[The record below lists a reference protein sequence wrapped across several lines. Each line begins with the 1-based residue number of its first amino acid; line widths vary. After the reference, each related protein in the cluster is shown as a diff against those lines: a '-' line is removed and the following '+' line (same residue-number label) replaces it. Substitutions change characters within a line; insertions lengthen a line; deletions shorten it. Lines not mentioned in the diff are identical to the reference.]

1 MLLNTCFYVAAAARC
16 DTAAFV
22 AWARQG
28 GATISPDVTLEP
40 PPFSASS
47 LGVFARGS
55 LAPGAT
61 VARVPYSLLFS
72 PLWCHHS
79 PDAKA
84 AIALVAA
91 TLGRAGDTRG
101 GVPLNPTEESA
112 LLLAFETAAGGAS
125 YWAPW
130 IRCLP
135 TPAALETPTVWREA
149 ELDELQRSPL
159 RGWVEERRVAM
170 RRSRQRIRAAVATRG
185 AAWRAAWPPLEQVLS
200 ATRWEWALSMVFTRG
215 FSVPWGGQ
223 GRSVP
228 ALVPFGGMLNFDP
241 TGHNVVSSTR
251 ASPTERKYSY
261 FDFSVVGA
269 GAAGA
274 ARVAAGAELK
284 AQYGA
289 GKASTE
295 LLLDYGFAYADNAAD
310 YVVFPLGE
318 LLVPFLEDARRRGAR
333 ASAPSGL
340 DDSPLSA
347 VELAALRDA
356 RGAWR
361 IPHMQVVLQRA
372 AVGGAPNFALAKDLL
387 LVARVVSRTGL
398 WAASGP
404 RSGAGAEA
412 RCAADA
418 DPAAPAC
425 GTRVDADGDADGDAY
440 EDEDDELGGMGL
452 RYRLRHDAA
461 SAAEV
466 AQPLRRAAEEGA
478 ALRMAADMLAW
489 AAQRYGT
496 TRGED
501 AAALRRER
509 DAGAGFG
516 RLANALI
523 VRMSEKELLR
533 AFAAKYRARAVAL
546 GVGAKAQ
553 SGVVYE

>member
-1 MLLNTCFYVAAAARC
+1 MYFAALMSVAAAVRC
-16 DTAAFV
+16 DTTAFV
-22 AWARQG
+22 EWARQG
-28 GATISPDVTLEP
+28 GATISPDVALEP
-40 PPFSASS
+40 PDFSASS
-47 LGVFARGS
+47 LGVFAQGS

-84 AIALVAA
+84 AIALVGAV
-91 TLGRAGDTRG
+91 LGRTGAAHG
-101 GVPLNPTEESA
+101 GATLNPTEQSA
-112 LLLAFETAAGGAS
+112 LLLAFETAAGNAS

-135 TPAALETPTVWREA
+135 PPTALETPTVWSEE
-149 ELDELQRSPL
+149 ELSELQSSPL
-159 RGWVEERRVAM
+159 RGWVEERRDAM
-170 RRSRQRIRAAVATRG
+170 RRSRQRIRAAVATR
-185 AAWRAAWPPLEQVLS
+185 AEAWRAAWPPLEQVLS

-241 TGHNVVSSTR
+241 TGHNVISSTG

-269 GAAGA
+269 SAAS
-274 ARVAAGAELK
+274 VVAGAELK

-295 LLLDYGFAYADNAAD
+295 LLLDYGFAYADNVAD
-310 YVVFPLGE
+310 YILLPLAE
-318 LLVPFLEDARRRGAR
+318 LLVPFLNAARSLRDALHPA
-333 ASAPSGL
+333 
-340 DDSPLSA
+340 LSA
-347 VELAALRDA
+347 VEIAALRDA
-356 RGAWR
+356 LSAWGVHR
-361 IPHMQVVLQRA
+361 MQIVLQRA
-372 AVGGAPNFALAKDLL
+372 AVGGAPNVTLTKDLL
-387 LVARVVSRTGL
+387 IVARVVSRAGL
-398 WAASGP
+398 WAAGP
-404 RSGAGAEA
+404 RPGAGAEA
-412 RCAADA
+412 RCAASTDRDA
-418 DPAAPAC
+418 PGC
-425 GTRVDADGDADGDAY
+425 GTRVAEGGDAGGDADEDEDAY
-440 EDEDDELGGMGL
+440 DDGDDELGGMGL
-452 RYRLRHDAA
+452 RYRLQHDAA
-461 SAAEV
+461 RAAEA

-478 ALRMAADMLAW
+478 ALRMAADVLEW

-516 RLANALI
+516 RLASALI

-533 AFAAKYRARAVAL
+533 AFAAEYRARAAAV
-546 GVGAKAQ
+546 GGGAKEQAQ
-553 SGVVYE
+553 SGVG